1 MKHDNS
7 DLKILLSEKNKI
19 DQKSLFQN
27 IKVFNSLKKFITK
40 SNIVNYLEINITVI
54 FFVFCA
60 LEELRKRR
68 FQVMS
73 HKR

>member
-1 MKHDNS
+1 MK
-7 DLKILLSEKNKI
+7 IVVSEKNKI
-19 DQKSLFQN
+19 DPKSLFQN
-27 IKVFNSLKKFITK
+27 TKVFNSLKKLITK

-68 FQVMS
+68 LQVMS
-73 HKR
+73 HKRWIVAEM